1 MYEGEERKKLSLY
14 LHPEDSADCLA
25 LAEIETVPRK
35 NGGVISAG
43 FDNRPD
49 NASA

>member
-35 NGGVISAG
+35 KRGELYRQALITG
-43 FDNRPD
+43 
-49 NASA
+49 

>member
-25 LAEIETVPRK
+25 LAEAGLWMRVQH
-35 NGGVISAG
+35 GHLVICDG
-43 FDNRPD
+43 YDHNRHR
-49 NASA
+49 

>member
-25 LAEIETVPRK
+25 L
-35 NGGVISAG
+35 
-43 FDNRPD
+43 
-49 NASA
+49 

>member
-25 LAEIETVPRK
+25 LAESKLFPGK
-35 NGGVISAG
+35 NGGSYIG
-43 FDNRPD
+43 RL
-49 NASA
+49 